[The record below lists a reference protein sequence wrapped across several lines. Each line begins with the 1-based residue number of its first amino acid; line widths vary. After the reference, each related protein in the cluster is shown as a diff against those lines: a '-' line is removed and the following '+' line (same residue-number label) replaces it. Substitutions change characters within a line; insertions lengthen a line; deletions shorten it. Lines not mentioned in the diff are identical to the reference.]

1 MVVGSESF
9 RDRALL
15 AKRPIGIWILFLA
28 FSGPLFAQV
37 AATTAPKE
45 CVPPCSPGYLCL
57 EGICIEACNPRCQPS
72 ERCTAER
79 ICVDRQIQST
89 QAPAAQSAGQPVPAK
104 PPAKGTICA
113 FRSKKLYAGALEF
126 QVAVDDFRIAVL
138 GRGEYACSTATAG
151 IHRVTLSTPV
161 AGYTHTAPAVSVQ
174 VDVAEDEAT
183 YLETSIGGGMLAPVM
198 YLTPLSIGQA
208 EGFMKSLA
216 PAASERR
223 Q

>member
-1 MVVGSESF
+1 MVVAFESF
-9 RDRALL
+9 PNRACS
-15 AKRPIGIWILFLA
+15 AEKAIAIWILALA
-28 FSGPLFAQV
+28 CSGALFAQES
-37 AATTAPKE
+37 ATTAPKE

-79 ICVDRQIQST
+79 ICVDRQVQSPQSPPA
-89 QAPAAQSAGQPVPAK
+89 QAVGQPVPAK

-198 YLTPLSIGQA
+198 YLTPLSVGQA